1 MNKAA
6 RRKGKFAV
14 LFILAT
20 APLAM
25 GQGADGNYLGKLVMA
40 RVKYGGGGD
49 WYNDPSAI
57 PNLARFITANTRVEV
72 APAEAVVALTDETLF
87 SYPVIFLTGHGR
99 IVLSREEVERLRNY
113 LLHGGFLYAD
123 DDYGMDSYF
132 RQAMEA
138 VFPDRA
144 LEEIPFSHP
153 VYHIHFSFPKGPP
166 KIHEHDNKAP
176 RGFGIRD
183 DGGRL
188 MVYYTFES
196 NLSDGWVDSRVHG
209 DPPDIREKA
218 LKMGTNII
226 LYAILH

>member
-1 MNKAA
+1 VIA
-6 RRKGKFAV
+6 R
-14 LFILAT
+14 I
-20 APLAM
+20 
-25 GQGADGNYLGKLVMA
+25 
-40 RVKYGGGGD
+40 KYGGGGD

-57 PNLARFITANTRVEV
+57 PNLARFIETNTRVVV
-72 APAEAVVALTDETLF
+72 ATTEAVVALTDETLF
-87 SYPVIFLTGHGR
+87 SYPVLFLTGHGR
-99 IVLSREEVERLRNY
+99 IVFTREEAERLRNY
-113 LLHGGFLYAD
+113 LLRGGFLYAD
-123 DDYGMDSYF
+123 DDYGMDHYF
-132 RQAMEA
+132 RQAMKA

-153 VYHIHFSFPKGPP
+153 VYHIHFSFPQGPP
-166 KIHEHDNKAP
+166 KIHEHDNEAP

-209 DPPDIREKA
+209 DPPEIREKA

-226 LYAILH
+226 LYAILY